1 MVKRTNPHSSIS
13 QRDGGEAEESS
24 CVSLAQRGRRLEM
37 ISLNLFESDQ
47 SWATGKP
54 EVRGVQLALK
64 GDGLHGVR
72 SAGGRA
78 EGQRGGG
85 VVSRMGEGI

>member
-1 MVKRTNPHSSIS
+1 
-13 QRDGGEAEESS
+13 
-24 CVSLAQRGRRLEM
+24 M
-37 ISLNLFESDQ
+37 ISLKLFESDQ
-47 SWATGKP
+47 SWAAGKP
-54 EVRGVQLALK
+54 GVRGVQLALK

-85 VVSRMGEGI
+85 VVSRMGDGIGGI